1 MTAFRSFL
9 FLIWLFGGS
18 AVIAI
23 GAIPL
28 LVLPRGFTV
37 GLMHFWGRFVCF
49 GLRWI
54 CGVKIEVRGTAPI
67 GAALIAA
74 KHQSMLDICGP
85 FTLLPDTCFVMKKE
99 LLRIPLFGLYAMKCR
114 MIWLDRSGH
123 SAALRKLVTD
133 TQDRMQ
139 DDRQVVI
146 FPEGTRTPPGQA
158 GHYQPGIAALYRDL
172 GLPCI
177 PCATNSGVHWQGK
190 GGFMRWPGTVVF
202 EYLEPIPAGL
212 KRGEFMKQLEER
224 IEAASNALL
233 AEGL

>member
-1 MTAFRSFL
+1 
-9 FLIWLFGGS
+9 
-18 AVIAI
+18 
-23 GAIPL
+23 
-28 LVLPRGFTV
+28 
-37 GLMHFWGRFVCF
+37 MHFWGRFVCF

>member
-54 CGVKIEVRGTAPI
+54 CGVKIEVRGTAPT

>member
-99 LLRIPLFGLYAMKCR
+99 LLRIPRFGLYAMKCR

>member
-190 GGFMRWPGTVVF
+190 GGFMRWP
-202 EYLEPIPAGL
+202 
-212 KRGEFMKQLEER
+212 
-224 IEAASNALL
+224 AACGKPPCN
-233 AEGL
+233 